1 MNAIRGRNDLGT
13 VPKKLQS
20 IPPEPSARDQVVD
33 LHNNQRPRARLRYA
47 GAFGR
52 DGTLELLVFLMFNLD
67 RFWTVSN
74 RGALDSRQEKT

>member
-1 MNAIRGRNDLGT
+1 MRFGDETTEAQYGKNFSLF
-13 VPKKLQS
+13 Q
-20 IPPEPSARDQVVD
+20 PEASARDLVVD

-47 GAFGR
+47 GAFDR
-52 DGTLELLVFLMFNLD
+52 DGTLKLLVFLMFNLD